1 MTHNMSSPFSLS
13 YLNTITT
20 RLPPSLRPFFLLS
33 YPVPPSAS
41 RRLLSPALG
50 PAPTLYGKGPEDV
63 YFTIS
68 CALGFTILRE
78 ICVRYILRWFALLWL
93 GPVDRANGSGKGKGR
108 TIKDE
113 RERRRLK
120 RKRQHVVTRFAEQG
134 WSFLYCSVFWS
145 MGMLILRR
153 IPNATSPAQLWGG
166 YPFISL
172 PGLTKF
178 YYLAQLGWWFHQIYV
193 IHSEKPRK
201 DHWQMFT
208 HHILTIALIV
218 GSYVINITRV
228 GTLIHVLMDFCDIL
242 LPLAKMLR
250 YLGLSNL
257 CDLTFV
263 VFLVGWLLT
272 RQVGLFL
279 VIRSIIFDLPQYIPY
294 RWDPSEGFLWTRK
307 IHYTF
312 IGAMSVL
319 LCLATM
325 WFYLACMVA
334 IRVVRG
340 MGAED
345 SRSDD
350 EDEESPLEDV
360 PEVQSSAGHITKS
373 GDVTPAGASTPS
385 ENGNGTGN
393 GDLRK
398 RR

>member
-1 MTHNMSSPFSLS
+1 MFGIDAMGQGRSSSAVRPDATAPSPLVHIHPDDIIPTSPLLTPSSSIQPPVQLLIVIPCLAPTSTLVGLAIPFRSTVS
-13 YLNTITT
+13 
-20 RLPPSLRPFFLLS
+20 
-33 YPVPPSAS
+33 V
-41 RRLLSPALG
+41 RLL
-50 PAPTLYGKGPEDV
+50 Y
-63 YFTIS
+63 
-68 CALGFTILRE
+68 
-78 ICVRYILRWFALLWL
+78 
-93 GPVDRANGSGKGKGR
+93 
-108 TIKDE
+108 
-113 RERRRLK
+113 
-120 RKRQHVVTRFAEQG
+120 Q
-134 WSFLYCSVFWS
+134 
-145 MGMLILRR
+145 
-153 IPNATSPAQLWGG
+153 
-166 YPFISL
+166 
-172 PGLTKF
+172 
-178 YYLAQLGWWFHQIYV
+178 
-193 IHSEKPRK
+193 
-201 DHWQMFT
+201 
-208 HHILTIALIV
+208 
-218 GSYVINITRV
+218 
-228 GTLIHVLMDFCDIL
+228 
-242 LPLAKMLR
+242 LAKMLR